1 MGTDNAPMARP
12 SPSSPERI
20 DATFGRATDWL
31 ATRGHQPFPFQLE
44 VWQAIAEGRSGLLH
58 ATTGAGKTLAVWLGA
73 LMRFAPPALA
83 HQAPAAIES
92 EATAD
97 PAKAPPLTVLW
108 LTPMRALAAD
118 TLRALRGPLAD
129 LAPHWTS
136 GLRTGDT
143 ASGERA
149 AQSRRLPTVL
159 VTTPESLSL
168 LLARA
173 DAREALQSVQ
183 LVVADEWHELLGSK
197 RGVQVQL
204 ALARLSGW
212 NPQLR
217 VWGMSA
223 TLGNL
228 QEALRALLP
237 QPPDTTESIA
247 ARARPASAG
256 GQKHS
261 KQAAPPKPALIQ
273 GRIDKPLVIDTLLPA
288 RAERFAWAG
297 HMGLQMLPQVIDA
310 IEGSGSTLVFTN
322 TRSQAERWYQ
332 ALIEARPDF
341 AGVVALH
348 HGSLD
353 KGVREWV
360 ELGLKEGRLKAVV
373 ATSSLDLGVDFLP
386 VERVLQIGSAR
397 GVARLLQRAGRS
409 GHAPGRTAR
418 ITMVPT
424 HSLELVEAAAAR
436 TAVQAGQIEAR
447 HSPREPLDV
456 LVQHL
461 VTVALGG
468 GFVPEALYAEVRRTA
483 AYADLSP
490 ENWQWCLDFV
500 RQGGPTLAAYPD
512 FQRVAPG
519 DDGVWRVPDQRL
531 ARRHR
536 ANIGTIVS
544 DAAMTVQ
551 YLGGGKLGTVEES
564 FMARLKPGDVFMFA
578 GRLLAL
584 VRIEQMTAYVRRA
597 PAGSAALPR
606 WNGARMPLSN
616 TLADAVVRELA
627 AFDAGHIDGPEMQA
641 VAPLLALQQRWSQLP
656 TPDLLLAET
665 LHSREGW
672 HLFLYPFAGRQVHMG
687 LAGLLAWR
695 AAQHE
700 AGTFS
705 LAFNDYGFELLS
717 AKPIDWAALLPDLI
731 AGTGPRRVAP
741 AGALPARPAPTRRRR
756 PENAVHDV
764 VFDEKSA
771 FVRADLWD
779 DASESGATDD
789 PDARARRHLLAEV
802 LASLNATELA
812 RRRFREIAR
821 IAGLIFQSH
830 PGEQR
835 SSRQLQAS
843 ASLYY
848 DVFQQ
853 HDPGNRLLLQAEREL
868 LQQEL
873 DIDRLAAALARM
885 QSQRLALVELQR
897 PTPLAFPLMVE
908 RFRERLT
915 NESLAD
921 RIARMVA
928 QLESAAGGAPDEAAG
943 AEPVRAALRL
953 AGDDDKPAAKGAAK
967 RPRRGRRPRQD
978 EAAAAPPDDLPDT
991 PRKRVAKPRMAHR
1004 SAAERAEKPAD
1015 DFVLIDTMNPSPP
1028 PDEEQADAAPD

>member
-1 MGTDNAPMARP
+1 MARP
-12 SPSSPERI
+12 SPISPERI
-20 DATFGRATDWL
+20 DTKFGRATDWL
-31 ATRGHQPFPFQLE
+31 ATRGHRPFPFQLE

-73 LMRFAPPALA
+73 LMRFVPPALA
-83 HQAPAAIES
+83 HQAQAATKS

-97 PAKAPPLTVLW
+97 IAKAPPLTVLW

-118 TLRALRGPLAD
+118 TLRALRGPLDD

-212 NPQLR
+212 NPQLM

-228 QEALRALLP
+228 QEALQALLP

-247 ARARPASAG
+247 ARARPASAR
-256 GQKHS
+256 GQKRS
-261 KQAAPPKPALIQ
+261 RPAEAPAPALIQ
-273 GRIDKPLVIDTLLPA
+273 GRIDKALVIDTLLPA

-297 HMGLQMLPQVIDA
+297 HMGLQMLPQVIEA

-332 ALIEARPDF
+332 ALIEARPDL

-353 KGVREWV
+353 KSVRDWV

-386 VERVLQIGSAR
+386 VERVLQIGSAK

-409 GHAPGRTAR
+409 GHAPGRTSR
-418 ITMVPT
+418 ITLVPT
-424 HSLELVEAAAAR
+424 HSLEIVEGAAAR
-436 TAVQAGQIEAR
+436 EAVAAGQIESR
-447 HSPREPLDV
+447 HSPRAPLDV
-456 LVQHL
+456 QVQHL

-468 GFVPEALYAEVRRTA
+468 GFVPDALLAEVRRTA
-483 AYADLSP
+483 AYADLP
-490 ENWQWCLDFV
+490 DDEWRWCLDFV
-500 RQGGPTLAAYPD
+500 RQGGPSLAAYPD
-512 FQRVAPG
+512 FRRVVPG
-519 DDGVWRVPDQRL
+519 DDGVWRVPDARL

-536 ANIGTIVS
+536 SNIGTIVS
-544 DAAMTVQ
+544 DAAVSVQ
-551 YLGGGKLGTVEES
+551 FVGGARLGSVEES
-564 FMARLKPGDVFMFA
+564 FIARLKPGDVFMFA
-578 GRLLAL
+578 GRLLEL
-584 VRIEQMTAYVRRA
+584 VRVHEMTAQVRRA
-597 PAGSAALPR
+597 PAGSPALPR
-606 WNGARMPLSN
+606 WNGGRMPLSN
-616 TLADAVVRELA
+616 TLADALVRQFA
-627 AFDAGHIDGPEMQA
+627 AFARGERTSPEIDR
-641 VAPLLALQQRWSQLP
+641 VAPLLALQQQWSRLP
-656 TPDLLLAET
+656 VPGELLAET
-665 LHSREGW
+665 LKTREGW
-672 HLFLYPFAGRQVHMG
+672 HLFLYPFGGRQVHTG

-695 AAQHE
+695 AARGRP
-700 AGTFS
+700 GTFS
-705 LAFNDYGFELLS
+705 MAFNDYGLELLS
-717 AKPIDWAALLPDLI
+717 PTPIDWAALLPDML
-731 AGTGPRRVAP
+731 
-741 AGALPARPAPTRRRR
+741 ALPAEHAADLARGQRPA
-756 PENAVHDV
+756 
-764 VFDEKSA
+764 
-771 FVRADLWD
+771 
-779 DASESGATDD
+779 
-789 PDARARRHLLAEV
+789 LLAEV
-802 LASLNATELA
+802 LDSLNAGELA

-821 IAGLIFQSH
+821 ISGLIFQSH

-848 DVFQQ
+848 EVFQQ
-853 HDPGNRLLLQAEREL
+853 HDPGNQLLLQA
-868 LQQEL
+868 QQEL
-873 DIDRLAAALARM
+873 LEQELDVGRLAETLQKMQQQALMVQA
-885 QSQRLALVELQR
+885 LQR
-897 PTPLAFPLMVE
+897 PSPLSFPLMVE
-908 RFRERLT
+908 RFRERLS
-915 NESLAD
+915 NEPLAT

-928 QLESAAGGAPDEAAG
+928 DLEQAAGASAADEAAG
-943 AEPVRAALRL
+943 AAHAAGAQASAPSGSGASASAAPTRVRQALELSAPDAPRQ
-953 AGDDDKPAAKGAAK
+953 PARRRK
-967 RPRRGRRPRQD
+967 RGRANGSSGSGD
-978 EAAAAPPDDLPDT
+978 AAAPV
-991 PRKRVAKPRMAHR
+991 PRPRLAR
-1004 SAAERAEKPAD
+1004 RRGAG
-1015 DFVLIDTMNPSPP
+1015 
-1028 PDEEQADAAPD
+1028 